1 MNVEVFEMQVSRD
14 AVLMGGAVLAALF
27 LLLLVVIVFLL
38 LRRRARPPEPALPD
52 LRIDVASLP
61 AQGPPHDG
69 PRLEFYGTPVRLAVL
84 VLAPAG
90 RNNPLPA
97 ERDLPAVLDSLLPNF
112 TAVVAAHR
120 PLIRPWPVQLS
131 TQGFASS
138 FFNNVR
144 LPGDRGKGTPWC
156 AVAGRFE
163 AGAQQLLVGLVCVA
177 DRPNSLSQIT
187 VAHVG
192 QWMDVLRVKNVGKVD

>member
-1 MNVEVFEMQVSRD
+1 MWLVAAAGVALVFV
-14 AVLMGGAVLAALF
+14 V
-27 LLLLVVIVFLL
+27 LLVVLL
-38 LRRRARPPEPALPD
+38 VLVLRGGTRRTAPAEID
-52 LRIDVASLP
+52 LRINLQELP
-61 AQGPPHDG
+61 AGGPPATG

-97 ERDLPAVLDSLLPNF
+97 ERDLPAVLDDLLPGLL
-112 TAVVAAHR
+112 AVVAGHR
-120 PLIRPWPVQLS
+120 PLIRFWPYQLS

-138 FFNNVR
+138 FFSNVR

-163 AGAQQLLVGLVCVA
+163 TGSQQFLAGLVCVA
-177 DRPNSLSQIT
+177 GRSNSLSQVT
-187 VAHVG
+187 VSHVG
-192 QWMDVLRVKNVGKVD
+192 QWMDVLRIKNVGGPD